1 VRCDLRV
8 SRPEEMSREELIVFV
23 RRQAGQITALAGQVA
38 ELMES
43 NEALTGKL
51 AELEHLLSRNSG
63 NSS

>member
-1 VRCDLRV
+1 
-8 SRPEEMSREELIVFV
+8 MSREELIVFV